1 MFNALFGIKQLYLHH
16 KQSVEQIVQGAVIST
31 HNTFDND
38 FIPFYKKSTKLK
50 TMFNLQFI

>member
-16 KQSVEQIVQGAVIST
+16 KQTVEQIVQGAVIST

-50 TMFNLQFI
+50 NEKL